1 MGGSLLKQ
9 APVLSIT
16 HQPSKDCWWCLSPQ
30 TVNRIPNNPQRSWL
44 SSFCS
49 GTNNYQPL
57 SHVRELLFQGSDKW
71 VKKESNDHKLC
82 SLYSVTSSQ
91 AFSDGET
98 ASFPGIWLC
107 FTLLSQEFWST
118 WSVVRW
124 PHAFHFDTGSDRKQ
138 SPSWMLPKS
147 ASPQGTNK
155 TSCLQDTGQKS
166 VCIVSSIDKGHQ
178 KRYLITTASGDL
190 YFKKKKVLNTIH
202 RGLKDPIK
210 CGHSLCFRE
219 AQEEG
224 SSESSGWPLLLF

>member
-16 HQPSKDCWWCLSPQ
+16 HQPSKDCCWCLSPQ
-30 TVNRIPNNPQRSWL
+30 TVNQIPNNPQRSWL

-57 SHVRELLFQGSDKW
+57 SRVRELLFQGSEKW

-118 WSVVRW
+118 WPVVRW

-138 SPSWMLPKS
+138 SPSWMLPWISKS
-147 ASPQGTNK
+147 SGNK
-155 TSCLQDTGQKS
+155 QNLLPTRHTGQRS
-166 VCIVSSIDKGHQ
+166 ICIVSSIDKGHQ
-178 KRYLITTASGDL
+178 KRYFITTASGDL
-190 YFKKKKVLNTIH
+190 YLKKKK
-202 RGLKDPIK
+202 
-210 CGHSLCFRE
+210 
-219 AQEEG
+219 
-224 SSESSGWPLLLF
+224 SS